1 MCRKRVLSAYLN
13 RKIIQ
18 DQQNPESRRR
28 VSTVHSK
35 RSHLS
40 HNYLS
45 VVAEKVSLLERN
57 SICVKNKNTNKRK
70 HPALLHNS
78 FKEGVGH
85 LGGIGAK
92 CWDKDREGEL
102 VVEGI
107 NLVRARVWKKGKEN
121 AIKNV

>member
-18 DQQNPESRRR
+18 DQPNPESRRR

-57 SICVKNKNTNKRK
+57 SICVKNKNKNKNTNI
-70 HPALLHNS
+70 LHNS

-85 LGGIGAK
+85 LGAIGGK
-92 CWDKDREGEL
+92 CWGKDREGQL

-121 AIKNV
+121 SIKNV